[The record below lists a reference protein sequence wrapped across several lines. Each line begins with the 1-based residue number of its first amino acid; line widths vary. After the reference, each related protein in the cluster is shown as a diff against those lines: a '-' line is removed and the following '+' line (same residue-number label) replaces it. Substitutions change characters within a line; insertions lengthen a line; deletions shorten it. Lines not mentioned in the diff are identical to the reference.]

1 MTAILYLHGGGHAD
15 HTRYTS
21 LIERFATVGIT
32 GHAFDHHATTLAG
45 RIDEAEQE
53 LAKLKSRYEL
63 ADIDIYVWGS
73 SMGGHIASR
82 LTATH
87 PNLAGLILQSAAA
100 YSQTA
105 ETIAF
110 GPDFTAELHRN
121 NSWQDSLAFQDLT
134 KYQGKVC
141 LIYWQHDDV
150 VPSGVIKKYF
160 DSIGAKV
167 RSLTIPGAGHSML
180 RPRNEHER
188 RGWEQMYDYSLSF
201 IQGKV

>member
-1 MTAILYLHGGGHAD
+1 M
-15 HTRYTS
+15 S
-21 LIERFATVGIT
+21 
-32 GHAFDHHATTLAG
+32 FDVVFT
-45 RIDEAEQE
+45 DEASFQVLQIQE
-53 LAKLKSRYEL
+53 WIAERSLTGAQSWLAAFRLAIDKLRER
-63 ADIDIYVWGS
+63 GP
-73 SMGGHIASR
+73 GF
-82 LTATH
+82 
-87 PNLAGLILQSAAA
+87 NLAGLILQSAAA

-134 KYQGKVC
+134 NYQGKVC

-160 DSIGAKV
+160 DSIGAKA